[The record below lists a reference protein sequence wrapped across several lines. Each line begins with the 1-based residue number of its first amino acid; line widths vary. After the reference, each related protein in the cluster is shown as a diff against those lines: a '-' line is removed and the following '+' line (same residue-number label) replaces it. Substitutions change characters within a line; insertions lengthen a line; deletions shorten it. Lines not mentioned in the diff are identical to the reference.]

1 MTLALG
7 LMSGTSCDGVSLALC
22 RFSGKKLQVLHH
34 TDYPYPASILNPLKR
49 SLELT
54 TPEISKLHFSL
65 GIYFADCAVRFLKSH
80 HIPFSKIEVIGS
92 HGQTLYHGPQDL
104 PQNTLQIGE
113 PSFLAEKIGAPVVSD
128 FRPRDIAAG
137 GSGAPLIPYFDHVF
151 FSGSKNTALQ
161 NIGGIGNVTFLGKNG
176 KTLAF
181 DTGPGNCLID
191 LAVQKMTRGAFSYD
205 AGGKIAAQGWID
217 QKAVRKMIRHPY
229 FSQKP
234 PKSTG
239 RELFNQKFID
249 SYLKKLRPH
258 DQIATL
264 TFFTAY
270 TIHES
275 AVRFLPASLSELIVS
290 GGGSKNK
297 TLMKDLESLFAKTR
311 VRTIEDWGIPTQAKE
326 PAAFAFFA
334 LQALRG
340 KINHEPK
347 GTGAN
352 GARVLGKL
360 TR

>member
-7 LMSGTSCDGVSLALC
+7 LMSGTSCDGVSIALC
-22 RFSGKKLQVLHH
+22 RFSRKKLQVLHH

-49 SLELT
+49 SLALT
-54 TPEISKLHFSL
+54 TPEISRLHFAI
-65 GIYFADCAVRFLKSH
+65 GIYFAECAVRFLKGH
-80 HIPFSKIEVIGS
+80 HISSSRIEVIGS
-92 HGQTLYHGPQDL
+92 HGQTLYHGPQDR

-113 PSFLAEKIGAPVVSD
+113 PSFLAEKTGVPVVSD

-137 GSGAPLIPYFDHVF
+137 GSGAPLIPFFDRF
-151 FSGSKNTALQ
+151 FFGGKKNTALQ
-161 NIGGIGNVTFLGKNG
+161 NIGGIGNVTFLGKKGN
-176 KTLAF
+176 TLAF

-191 LAVQKMTRGAFSYD
+191 LAVQKMTRGKFSYD
-205 AGGKIAAQGWID
+205 AGGKIASQGWID
-217 QKAVRKMIRHPY
+217 QKAVQKMLRHPY
-229 FSQKP
+229 FSQRP

-239 RELFNQKFID
+239 RELFNQKFTDI
-249 SYLKKLRPH
+249 YLKNLRPQ

-275 AVRFLPASLSELIVS
+275 AVRFLPASPSELIVS

-297 TLMKDLESLFAKTR
+297 TLMKHLESLFAKTR

-347 GTGAN
+347 GTGAH
-352 GARVLGKL
+352 GPRILGKI